1 LKILFLRKTVTS
13 QKKIRKQVKKLPLGV
28 KENLFALL
36 LDIEIDGPVRG
47 NWPNYGKLGRNRH
60 HCHLKKGHP
69 TYVAVWEVKEYQI
82 KLVELTYVGSH
93 EKAPY

>member
-1 LKILFLRKTVTS
+1 MAWTVTS
-13 QKKIRKQVKKLPLGV
+13 QKKVRKQVKKLPLGV

>member
-1 LKILFLRKTVTS
+1 MAWTVTS
-13 QKKIRKQVKKLPLGV
+13 QKKVQKQVKKFPLGV

>member
-1 LKILFLRKTVTS
+1 MAWTVTS
-13 QKKIRKQVKKLPLGV
+13 EKKVRKQVRKLPLSV

-69 TYVAVWEVKEYQI
+69 TYVAVWEVKDYQI
-82 KLVELTYVGSH
+82 KLVEVTYVGSH